1 MLGFCLGRYF
11 HIKFLNTCKIMQ
23 VSSDDIVRSLSVRKA
38 RISRIH
44 FLWNIG
50 CHFPRTYQNIVRVWT
65 QKQVHERLPVAMD
78 RSRGILSKFPASYFN
93 PDEQNILS
101 ANVSVGAGCLPI
113 ARLQLANN
121 FSSNNLSIHSP
132 SSSPSFGPVNA
143 SVPTSAKLGREDDS
157 NGSGRFSSLLIP
169 VTTVAAF
176 ISVGAFYT
184 IVKVYTNDKSG

>member
-1 MLGFCLGRYF
+1 
-11 HIKFLNTCKIMQ
+11 MQ

-113 ARLQLANN
+113 ARLQLVNN

-132 SSSPSFGPVNA
+132 SPSSSSSSSPSFGPVNA

-157 NGSGRFSSLLIP
+157 SGSGRFSSLLIP